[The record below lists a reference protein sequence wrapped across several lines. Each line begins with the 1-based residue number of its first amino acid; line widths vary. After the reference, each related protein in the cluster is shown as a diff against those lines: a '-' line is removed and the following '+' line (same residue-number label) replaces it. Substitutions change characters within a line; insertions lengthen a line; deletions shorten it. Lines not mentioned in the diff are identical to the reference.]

1 VKPGH
6 KSVAIS
12 ASLAADI
19 DTLVGRENRDAFAAE
34 IVGRELERIRVE
46 RARHCQSQEQGT

>member
-12 ASLAADI
+12 VSLAADI
-19 DTLVGRENRDAFAAE
+19 DTLVGRENRNAFAAE
-34 IVGRELERIRVE
+34 MVRRELERIKE
-46 RARHCQSQEQGT
+46 QRARHGQSQEQGV